1 MNTSSLLIEIFLE
14 ELPFSSIKK
23 EIKNIKP
30 KFEKLLNENSLS
42 VSDIEFFWTPRRL
55 ILTSKNFPLMQ
66 EGKTLEYFGPP
77 LNIAYDK
84 DNNPSQPTI
93 SFLKKLNI
101 NIDDLQTSTK
111 NGKECLYYKTA
122 IEGKKSKFLLENI
135 ILDFLDILSFGK
147 SMQWGSVE
155 SSFIRPIR
163 NIFVLLDDRFI
174 ELKKLE
180 NKYQFSQ
187 TKCIYPHRSKEAKE
201 INNAHEY
208 FKFLESNGVIYD
220 QEMRKELILA
230 QIQDIEKEKNIKVEI
245 DSTLLD
251 EVVAI
256 TEYPN
261 ALYGKFDE
269 KFLELPNEVIITSM
283 KINQKYFATYK
294 NNISNNSDAIDLNN
308 GFIVVCNSFDKS
320 AFDEILKGNQK
331 VLKARLEDALFFYKN
346 DFKSFIQDKIDERLK
361 KIEFIQ
367 GSMFDKVEREIKIAT
382 ILCGVLKLD
391 STNIIKAIMISKND
405 LLSEMVGEF
414 GELQGIM
421 GSYYT
426 KDDALKLMIKEQYLP
441 LQEDSLLPSSPKSAI
456 ISISN
461 KLDSILSLF
470 ALDKIPSG
478 SKDPFALRRAAIGI
492 IKMIVKFDI
501 PLNLFDIFP
510 QLESNYKKI
519 DENKIFQFFCERL
532 EGTLNVNQSIIN
544 AAIKSN
550 QKDLVELVRQIDAL
564 KSIPNDFKILF
575 KRIANILKN
584 VEIKAD
590 SINRDLFVCDEE
602 RVLFEVL
609 EKFKSF
615 DIQTPK
621 NRIEKLLEFKEILQE
636 FFDNVMINIDDSK
649 IKENRIL
656 LVNSIYKE
664 FFKVGDIKEI
674 SF

>member
-14 ELPFSSIKK
+14 ELPFSAIKK

-30 KFEKLLNENSLS
+30 KFENLLGKYSFN

-55 ILTSKNFPLMQ
+55 ILVSKKFPLMQ
-66 EGKTLEYFGPP
+66 ESKILEYFGAP

-84 DNNPSQPTI
+84 DNNPSQATK

-101 NIDDLQTSTK
+101 SREDLQTSTK
-111 NGKECLYYKTA
+111 NGKECLYYKTT
-122 IEGKKSKFLLENI
+122 IEGKTSESLLENI
-135 ILDFLDILSFGK
+135 ILDFLEILSFGK
-147 SMQWGSVE
+147 SMQWGNVE

-163 NIFVLLDDRFI
+163 NIFILLDDKFL

-180 NKYQFSQ
+180 KKYQFSQ
-187 TKCIYPHRSKEAKE
+187 TKLIYPHRSKNAKE
-201 INNAHEY
+201 INNFSEY
-208 FKFLESNGVIYD
+208 FTFLESSGVIYN
-220 QEMRKELILA
+220 QERRKELILG
-230 QIQDIEKEKNIKVEI
+230 QIKDIEKQNNIKVEI
-245 DSTLLD
+245 DSALLD

-261 ALYGKFDE
+261 ALYGNFDK

-294 NNISNNSDAIDLNN
+294 GDSKDLNN
-308 GFIVVCNSFDKS
+308 GFIVVCNGFEKS
-320 AFDEILKGNQK
+320 AFNEILKGNER

-346 DFKSFIQDKIDERLK
+346 DLKSFIQDRIDERLK
-361 KIEFIQ
+361 DIEFIQ
-367 GSMFDKVEREIKIAT
+367 DSGSVFDKVEREIKIAK
-382 ILCGVLKLD
+382 ILCNIVRED
-391 STNIIKAIMISKND
+391 STNITKAISISKND

-426 KDDALKLMIKEQYLP
+426 KDDNLKLMIKEQYLP
-441 LQEDSLLPSSPKSAI
+441 IQEDSLLPSSLECAI

-461 KLDSILSLF
+461 KLDSILCLF
-470 ALDKIPSG
+470 AIDKIPSG
-478 SKDPFALRRAAIGI
+478 SKDPFALRRAASGI
-492 IKMIVKFDI
+492 IKMIVKFEI
-501 PLNLFDIFP
+501 PFSLFEIIP
-510 QLESNYKKI
+510 QLKSHYKKI
-519 DENKIFQFFCERL
+519 DENKIFQFFIERL
-532 EGTLNVNQSIIN
+532 EGTLNINQSIIN

-550 QKDLVELVRQIDAL
+550 QKDLVELIRQIEAL

-584 VEIKAD
+584 IEIKAD
-590 SINRDLFVCDEE
+590 SINCDLFICNEE
-602 RVLFEVL
+602 RALFEAL
-609 EKFKSF
+609 EKFKSSNIF
-615 DIQTPK
+615 SPK
-621 NRIEKLLEFKEILQE
+621 NRIEKLLELKEILQK
-636 FFDNVMINIDDSK
+636 FFDNVMINIDDEK

-656 LVNSIYKE
+656 LVNAIYKE